1 MVYYRD
7 EEKLKEKAL
16 LNDLVNKSKN
26 AENEWDEENTN
37 SELITEEKYIF
48 KAKPVPNH
56 VKKNLLKKM
65 MEEHPQRFS
74 KFGAN
79 LEQNNNDNKL
89 KRTQSVPINLNEEGQ
104 FKAKPFPKSIFTDFA
119 YEQIREDQRY
129 RTIRKEMRQK
139 ALLNSAKLPPR
150 MQEVR
155 DKMSME
161 SPSKVGI
168 FSAKSYS
175 TYKSIETYGL
185 DHIQGN
191 CS

>member
-16 LNDLVNKSKN
+16 LNDLVNNKNKN
-26 AENEWDEENTN
+26 AENEWEENN
-37 SELITEEKYIF
+37 SDLTTEKYIF

-150 MQEVR
+150 MQEVK
-155 DKMSME
+155 DKMSKE
-161 SPSKVGI
+161 SENKVPRRGYI
-168 FSAKSYS
+168 LYR
-175 TYKSIETYGL
+175 IM
-185 DHIQGN
+185 
-191 CS
+191 

>member
-65 MEEHPQRFS
+65 MEEHPQRF

-79 LEQNNNDNKL
+79 LEQNNNNNKL
-89 KRTQSVPINLNEEGQ
+89 KRTQSVPINLNDEGQ
-104 FKAKPFPKSIFTDFA
+104 FKAKPYPKSIFTDFA

-150 MQEVR
+150 MQEVK
-155 DKMSME
+155 DKMSKE
-161 SPSKVGI
+161 SENKVPRWYI
-168 FSAKSYS
+168 LFCAKS
-175 TYKSIETYGL
+175 
-185 DHIQGN
+185 
-191 CS
+191 

>member
-7 EEKLKEKAL
+7 EEKLKERAL
-16 LNDLVNKSKN
+16 LNDLVNKNKS
-26 AENEWDEENTN
+26 AENEWEENN

-65 MEEHPQRFS
+65 MEEHPQRF

-79 LEQNNNDNKL
+79 LEQNNNNNNNKL
-89 KRTQSVPINLNEEGQ
+89 KRTQSVPILNLNDEGQ

-119 YEQIREDQRY
+119 YEQIREDHRY

-155 DKMSME
+155 DKMSKE
-161 SPSKVGI
+161 SENKVGTI
-168 FSAKSYS
+168 FYFVPNHECIV
-175 TYKSIETYGL
+175 TMGWNMYK
-185 DHIQGN
+185 
-191 CS
+191 